1 MSVLQVLH
9 IPDERLRKVAKPVEE
24 VNAEIQRIVDDMFET
39 MYAEEGIGLAATQVD
54 IHQRIIV
61 IDVSENRDERLVLI
75 NPELLEKSG
84 ETGIEEG
91 CLSIPEQRALVPR
104 AEKVKI
110 RALDR
115 DGKPFELEADGLLA
129 ICIQHEMDHLVGK
142 LFMDYLSPLKQQRIR
157 QSSESPGLRIRTNV
171 SESLRI
177 IFAGTPDF
185 AARHLDALLSSGHN
199 VVGVFT
205 QPDRPAGRGKKLMP
219 SPVKVLAEEKG
230 LPVFQPVSLRPQENQ
245 QLVAEPRLGCINVHG
260 SLLPRWRGAAPIQ
273 RSLWAGDAETGVTI
287 MQMDVGLDTG
297 DMLYKLSCPIT
308 AEDTSGTLYDKL
320 AELGPQGL
328 ITTLKQLA
336 DGTAKPEVQD
346 ETLVTYAE
354 KLSKEEARIDWSLS
368 AAQLERCIRAFNP
381 WPMSW
386 LEIEGQPVK
395 VWKASVIDTATNAA
409 PGTILEANKQGIQ
422 VATGDGIL
430 NLLSLQPAGKK
441 AMSAQ
446 DLLNSRREWFV
457 PGNRLV

>member
-1 MSVLQVLH
+1 M
-9 IPDERLRKVAKPVEE
+9 
-24 VNAEIQRIVDDMFET
+24 N
-39 MYAEEGIGLAATQVD
+39 GLTV
-54 IHQRIIV
+54 V
-61 IDVSENRDERLVLI
+61 
-75 NPELLEKSG
+75 
-84 ETGIEEG
+84 
-91 CLSIPEQRALVPR
+91 
-104 AEKVKI
+104 
-110 RALDR
+110 
-115 DGKPFELEADGLLA
+115 
-129 ICIQHEMDHLVGK
+129 
-142 LFMDYLSPLKQQRIR
+142 
-157 QSSESPGLRIRTNV
+157 
-171 SESLRI
+171 
-177 IFAGTPDF
+177 FAGTPEF
-185 AARHLDALLSSGHN
+185 GLPCLDALIQSRHHLKA
-199 VVGVFT
+199 VYT
-205 QPDRPAGRGKKLMP
+205 QPDRPAGRGRKLQE
-219 SPVKVLAEEKG
+219 SPVKEWAINHQIPVYQPLNFKNQEAVDELSALKPDVMVVIAYGLILPKAVLEI
-230 LPVFQPVSLRPQENQ
+230 
-245 QLVAEPRLGCINVHG
+245 PRLGCINVHA
-260 SLLPRWRGAAPIQ
+260 SLLPRWRGASPIQ
-273 RSLWAGDAETGVTI
+273 HAILHGDAESGVTI